1 MAKRIGK
8 YKVTKRDSAISLV
21 DGGKAKGRLIVGGS
35 RMSEI
40 LTNTDVDAQNNTLT
54 AAQILGGIV
63 THTSVTGGGDVT
75 LDTAVNIISGCNL
88 TEDNEA
94 IKCYYVNDGNQ
105 TLTLAVASG
114 TTIADT
120 GNTILTNEAAV
131 LLIVRTSATA
141 VKVYMTTS

>member
-1 MAKRIGK
+1 MGKRIGK
-8 YKVTKRDSAISLV
+8 YKITKRESATSLI
-21 DGGKAKGRLIVGGS
+21 DGGEATGRLIAGS
-35 RMSEI
+35 NRLTEK
-40 LTNTDVDAQNNTLT
+40 LTNTDVDAQANTLT

-88 TEDNEA
+88 TTDNEA